1 MQSTLKFLSAL
12 KKNNNRE
19 WFEAN
24 KEKYL
29 ASKAETEVLLDKLI
43 AGLIKFDKRISKDLI
58 GKDYIFRIYKDVR
71 FSKDKIPYK
80 TNMGASISPGG
91 RKTVIPGYYIHVEP
105 NNCFL
110 AGGLYGPEP
119 DMLKAVRQEI
129 DYNGAKFVKVLKSK
143 PFSNY
148 YKGLDDWDVLKTVPK
163 GFDKENKYLEFLKNR
178 HFIVSTKIKDKDLE
192 NPAKLLAAFKAMYPF
207 LEYLRQATEK

>member
-1 MQSTLKFLSAL
+1 MQSTLKFLSTL

-43 AGLIKFDKRISKDLI
+43 AGLVKFDKRISKELT

-71 FSKDKIPYK
+71 FSKDKTPYK

-91 RKTVIPGYYIHVEP
+91 RKTVIP
-105 NNCFL
+105 
-110 AGGLYGPEP
+110 
-119 DMLKAVRQEI
+119 
-129 DYNGAKFVKVLKSK
+129 
-143 PFSNY
+143 
-148 YKGLDDWDVLKTVPK
+148 
-163 GFDKENKYLEFLKNR
+163 
-178 HFIVSTKIKDKDLE
+178 
-192 NPAKLLAAFKAMYPF
+192 
-207 LEYLRQATEK
+207 